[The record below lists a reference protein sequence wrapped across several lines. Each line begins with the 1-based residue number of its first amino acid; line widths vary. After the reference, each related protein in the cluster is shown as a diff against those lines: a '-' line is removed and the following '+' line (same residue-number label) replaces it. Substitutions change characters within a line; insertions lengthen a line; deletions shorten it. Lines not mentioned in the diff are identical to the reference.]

1 VTSAV
6 RNGPS
11 VHRPAESRRPLSAVA
26 VAVIVAGGVIA
37 RFVARSPLWLDEA
50 LTVNIAR
57 LPLGSIGNAL
67 RRDGHPPLFY
77 WMLHGW
83 MLVFGSGDFAVRALA
98 GLLAV
103 AALPIAWI
111 AGHRVAGRAG
121 ATAALVLTA
130 TSPFV
135 IRYSTEAR
143 MYTLV
148 MLLVFVG
155 VLVVPAAVARPS
167 WPRLAAVAVLTAA
180 LLYSNYWD
188 MYLVAVVVVAL
199 LWRARAQQSRRNYL
213 AALAAL
219 AVGGLAFVPW
229 LPSLLSQ
236 ATNTGTPWAVPARPT
251 VVVSWTVRDLGGLVE
266 DGGAL
271 GVVLVV
277 LMVLGAF
284 GAAVDER
291 HIDLDLRGREPVRS
305 VAGLALS
312 TLALGTVVAFLSRT
326 AYQSRYASVV
336 VPLVLLAAA
345 AGITRLA
352 SWWWRAAAT
361 AVVLA
366 LALPGIVA
374 AASQDR
380 TQGGQVVDQLN
391 AQAAPGDV
399 VLYCPDQL
407 GPAFSRHLRAD
418 VRTMTYPTG
427 ASPSFVDW
435 RDYAARN
442 AAGDPEAFAQR
453 VLADTPPDRTIWM
466 AWVGGYRTYGD
477 QCERLDTALRAAR
490 PGGGAVVRDRP
501 TVLEHATLVEYRSA
515 G

>member
-1 VTSAV
+1 
-6 RNGPS
+6 
-11 VHRPAESRRPLSAVA
+11 VA
-26 VAVIVAGGVIA
+26 VVVAAGVVV

-57 LPLGSIGNAL
+57 LPLGSIGAAL
-67 RRDGHPPLFY
+67 RHDGHPPLFY
-77 WMLHGW
+77 WMLHLW
-83 MLVFGSGDFAVRALA
+83 MLVFGSGDSAVRALP
-98 GLLAV
+98 GVLAV
-103 AALPIAWI
+103 VALPIAWL
-111 AGHRVAGRAG
+111 AGQRLAGQAG

-135 IRYSTEAR
+135 IRYATEAR

-148 MLLVFVG
+148 MLLVFIG
-155 VLVVPAAVARPS
+155 VLAVPAAVAKPTR
-167 WPRLAAVAVLTAA
+167 PRLAAVAVITAA

-188 MYLVAVVVVAL
+188 MYIVVLVAAAL
-199 LWRARAQQSRRNYL
+199 LWHARAEGARRNS
-213 AALAAL
+213 L
-219 AVGGLAFVPW
+219 AVVAAVAVGALAFVPW

-236 ATNTGTPWAVPARPT
+236 AANTGTPWATAARPT
-251 VVVSWTVRDLGGLVE
+251 VVVTWTVRDLGGLVD

-277 LMVLGAF
+277 LVVLGAF
-284 GAAVDER
+284 GAAVDDR
-291 HIDLDLRGREPVRS
+291 HIDLDVRGRDPIRW
-305 VAGLALS
+305 VAALAIG
-312 TLALGTVVAFLSRT
+312 TLALGTMVALVSRT

-345 AGITRLA
+345 AGITRIAASLLRATTLA
-352 SWWWRAAAT
+352 A

-366 LALPGIVA
+366 LPGMVA

-391 AQAAPGDV
+391 VHASPGDV

-407 GPAFSRHLRAD
+407 GPAFSRHLRAH

-427 ASPSFVDW
+427 AAALFVDW
-435 RDYAARN
+435 RNYAARN
-442 AAGDPEAFAQR
+442 AAADPDAFARQ
-453 VLADTPPDRTIWM
+453 VLADTPVDRTIWM

-477 QCERLDTALRAAR
+477 QCERLDTALREAR
-490 PGGGAVVRDRP
+490 PDGGAIVRDRP
-501 TVLEHATLVEYRSA
+501 TVLEHATLVEYRS
-515 G
+515 GG